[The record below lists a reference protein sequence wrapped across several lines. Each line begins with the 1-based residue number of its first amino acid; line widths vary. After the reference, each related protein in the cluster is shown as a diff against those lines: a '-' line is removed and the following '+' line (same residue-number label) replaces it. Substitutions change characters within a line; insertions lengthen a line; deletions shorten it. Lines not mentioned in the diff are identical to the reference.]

1 MCLTLTELE
10 GDKDV
15 GFILEER
22 GVAVM
27 TKAVNYLTVREGE
40 NSRVF
45 RAGGGGG
52 RWWGGKWSSG
62 EKVEY

>member
-27 TKAVNYLTVREGE
+27 TKAVNY
-40 NSRVF
+40 
-45 RAGGGGG
+45 
-52 RWWGGKWSSG
+52 
-62 EKVEY
+62 